1 MNPSWEKCATE
12 YDPDPDIAGIGV
24 VTAFITAS
32 CLAILSISLYLAIAR
47 SGLNIIEAGNVRP
60 PRLGFVESVNPI
72 DDWVRRNV
80 SDPFVKLLVTSSLI
94 RAHINQLK
102 RGLYSFVIT
111 LADTQLVTGMAILCT
126 AIIQLRREEIS
137 VYHFT
142 TATDL
147 AWLTSGVH
155 ILTLYAIRVETNGGL
170 SNKPVHQTDDRSF
183 LKKAPLNSRLGT
195 DMLCRIFAML
205 ILAAL
210 LLYCT
215 FITGAGGWDN
225 YDERKA
231 SCAISMKKSGSPL
244 SWMIASYVLL
254 IQGYTIQCLSLWPA
268 VSIWWMNRIKILCS
282 DDRVLGAPKNGQ
294 KRRWWRLIFMPLYY
308 VFNSEALGVLVFD
321 GVLWFGLGVWWI
333 QAERIYVLGAWEG
346 MESES
351 DIEGVSQLLCLLIL
365 VVPFLQALRTYH
377 GDIREYLLKSLTCS
391 EVKVVM
397 IVDKRRRKYWVEDM
411 TWTVTTQKLRFAWD
425 LSLIQLIQ
433 YRLRHYP
440 TAQL

>member
-1 MNPSWEKCATE
+1 MNSSWEKCATE
-12 YDPDPDIAGIGV
+12 FDPDPDIAGIGV

-47 SGLNIIEAGNVRP
+47 SGLNVIEAPSVRP
-60 PRLGFVESVNPI
+60 PPRFGFVESVNPI
-72 DDWVRRNV
+72 DEWVRRNI
-80 SDPFVKLLVTSSLI
+80 SDHFVKFLVRSRWI
-94 RAHINQLK
+94 RAHINHLK

-126 AIIQLRREEIS
+126 AILQLHREEIS
-137 VYHFT
+137 VYHFM
-142 TATDL
+142 TATNL

-170 SNKPVHQTDDRSF
+170 SNNPIHYHSDNRHY
-183 LKKAPLNSRLGT
+183 LRKAAVTSSLGAG
-195 DMLCRIFAML
+195 MICRICAML

-231 SCAISMKKSGSPL
+231 NCAIGMKKSGSPL
-244 SWMIASYVLL
+244 SWLIASYVLL

-268 VSIWWMNRIKILCS
+268 VSIWWMNRMKNIGS
-282 DDRVLGAPKNGQ
+282 DDRALGAPKNEQ
-294 KRRWWRLIFMPLYY
+294 KRRWLRLIFMSLYY
-308 VFNSEALGVLVFD
+308 ALNSEALGVLLFD

-377 GDIREYLLKSLTCS
+377 GESP
-391 EVKVVM
+391 
-397 IVDKRRRKYWVEDM
+397 
-411 TWTVTTQKLRFAWD
+411 
-425 LSLIQLIQ
+425 LS
-433 YRLRHYP
+433 P
-440 TAQL
+440 

>member
-80 SDPFVKLLVTSSLI
+80 SDPFVKLLVTSRWI

-137 VYHFT
+137 VYHFM

-147 AWLTSGVH
+147 AWLTSG
-155 ILTLYAIRVETNGGL
+155 
-170 SNKPVHQTDDRSF
+170 S
-183 LKKAPLNSRLGT
+183 
-195 DMLCRIFAML
+195 
-205 ILAAL
+205 
-210 LLYCT
+210 
-215 FITGAGGWDN
+215 
-225 YDERKA
+225 
-231 SCAISMKKSGSPL
+231 
-244 SWMIASYVLL
+244 
-254 IQGYTIQCLSLWPA
+254 
-268 VSIWWMNRIKILCS
+268 
-282 DDRVLGAPKNGQ
+282 
-294 KRRWWRLIFMPLYY
+294 
-308 VFNSEALGVLVFD
+308 
-321 GVLWFGLGVWWI
+321 
-333 QAERIYVLGAWEG
+333 
-346 MESES
+346 
-351 DIEGVSQLLCLLIL
+351 
-365 VVPFLQALRTYH
+365 
-377 GDIREYLLKSLTCS
+377 IREHLLKSLTCS

-397 IVDKRRRKYWVEDM
+397 IVDNRRRKYWVEDM

-425 LSLIQLIQ
+425 LSLVQLIQ
-433 YRLRHYP
+433 YRLRLAG
-440 TAQL
+440 TLSNGSA

>member
-1 MNPSWEKCATE
+1 MASNSSWEKCATE
-12 YDPDPDIAGIGV
+12 FDPDPDIAGIGV

-32 CLAILSISLYLAIAR
+32 CLAILSISLYLAIAS
-47 SGLNIIEAGNVRP
+47 SGLDIIEVRGARPP

-72 DDWVRRNV
+72 DDWVRKNV
-80 SDPFVKLLVTSSLI
+80 SDPFVRLLIRSRWI

-126 AIIQLRREEIS
+126 AIIELHRKEIS
-137 VYHFT
+137 VYHFV
-142 TATDL
+142 TATNL

-170 SNKPVHQTDDRSF
+170 SNKHVHYQVDDRAF
-183 LKKAPLNSRLGT
+183 HKKAVLTPTLGA
-195 DMLCRIFAML
+195 DMICRIFAML

-215 FITGAGGWDN
+215 WVTGAGDWDN
-225 YDERKA
+225 YDERLA
-231 SCAISMKKSGSPL
+231 SCAIGMKKAGSPL

-268 VSIWWMNRIKILCS
+268 VSIWWMKRMKKVLGYN
-282 DDRVLGAPKNGQ
+282 DRVLGAPENEQ
-294 KRRWWRLIFMPLYY
+294 RRSWWRLILMPLYY
-308 VFNSEALGVLVFD
+308 AFNSEALGVLLFD

-351 DIEGVSQLLCLLIL
+351 DIEGASQLLCLLIL
-365 VVPFLQALRTYH
+365 VVPFLQAMRTYH
-377 GDIREYLLKSLTCS
+377 GESPLSPQGNRSGNLADVC
-391 EVKVVM
+391 
-397 IVDKRRRKYWVEDM
+397 IV
-411 TWTVTTQKLRFAWD
+411 L
-425 LSLIQLIQ
+425 
-433 YRLRHYP
+433 
-440 TAQL
+440 

>member
-1 MNPSWEKCATE
+1 MSLNSSWEKCATE
-12 YDPDPDIAGIGV
+12 FDPDPDIAGIGV

-32 CLAILSISLYLAIAR
+32 CLAILSISLYLAIAS
-47 SGLNIIEAGNVRP
+47 SGLNIIEAPSVRPP
-60 PRLGFVESVNPI
+60 PRLGLVETVNPI

-80 SDPFVKLLVTSSLI
+80 SDPFVRLLIRSRWI

-111 LADTQLVTGMAILCT
+111 LADTQLVTGLSILCT
-126 AIIQLRREEIS
+126 ATIELHRKEIS
-137 VYHFT
+137 VYHFV
-142 TATDL
+142 TATNL

-170 SNKPVHQTDDRSF
+170 SNKHQSDDRSC
-183 LKKAPLNSRLGT
+183 LKKGRLSSSLGA
-195 DMLCRIFAML
+195 DMICRIFAML
-205 ILAAL
+205 ILAGL

-215 FITGAGGWDN
+215 WVTGAGDWDN
-225 YDERKA
+225 YDERLA
-231 SCAISMKKSGSPL
+231 SCAIGMKKAGSPL

-268 VSIWWMNRIKILCS
+268 VSIWWTNKIKILGS
-282 DDRVLGAPKNGQ
+282 DDRVLGAPKNEL

-308 VFNSEALGVLVFD
+308 AFNSEALGVLLFD

-351 DIEGVSQLLCLLIL
+351 DIEGAMRTFHDHARTSPQELGLFRGQGAYDSEQTSQEVLARGNDMDSDGTETPIRLGS
-365 VVPFLQALRTYH
+365 VTRT
-377 GDIREYLLKSLTCS
+377 
-391 EVKVVM
+391 
-397 IVDKRRRKYWVEDM
+397 
-411 TWTVTTQKLRFAWD
+411 A
-425 LSLIQLIQ
+425 
-433 YRLRHYP
+433 YP
-440 TAQL
+440 V

>member
-1 MNPSWEKCATE
+1 M
-12 YDPDPDIAGIGV
+12 
-24 VTAFITAS
+24 
-32 CLAILSISLYLAIAR
+32 
-47 SGLNIIEAGNVRP
+47 
-60 PRLGFVESVNPI
+60 
-72 DDWVRRNV
+72 
-80 SDPFVKLLVTSSLI
+80 
-94 RAHINQLK
+94 HINHLK

-126 AIIQLRREEIS
+126 AIIQLHREEIS
-137 VYHFT
+137 VYHFQ
-142 TATDL
+142 TATNL

-155 ILTLYAIRVETNGGL
+155 ILTLYAIRVERNGGL
-170 SNKPVHQTDDRSF
+170 GNKLVHYHSDNQRYIR
-183 LKKAPLNSRLGT
+183 KAALSSSLGA
-195 DMLCRIFAML
+195 DMICRICAML

-231 SCAISMKKSGSPL
+231 NCAIGMKKSGSPL
-244 SWMIASYVLL
+244 SWLIASYVLL

-268 VSIWWMNRIKILCS
+268 MSIWWMNLVKNLS
-282 DDRVLGAPKNGQ
+282 NDSALGAPKNEQ
-294 KRRWWRLIFMPLYY
+294 KRRWLRLVFMPFYY
-308 VFNSEALGVLVFD
+308 AFNSEALGILLFD

-377 GDIREYLLKSLTCS
+377 GESP
-391 EVKVVM
+391 
-397 IVDKRRRKYWVEDM
+397 
-411 TWTVTTQKLRFAWD
+411 
-425 LSLIQLIQ
+425 LS
-433 YRLRHYP
+433 P
-440 TAQL
+440 

>member
-1 MNPSWEKCATE
+1 MNSSWEKCATKF
-12 YDPDPDIAGIGV
+12 DPDPDIAGIGV

-47 SGLNIIEAGNVRP
+47 SGLNIIEAPSLGPP
-60 PRLGFVESVNPI
+60 PRFGFVESVNPI
-72 DDWVRRNV
+72 DEWVRRNI
-80 SDPFVKLLVTSSLI
+80 SDPFVKFLVRSRWI
-94 RAHINQLK
+94 RAHINHLK

-111 LADTQLVTGMAILCT
+111 LADTQLVTGMAVLCT
-126 AIIQLRREEIS
+126 TIVQLHKEEIS
-137 VYHFT
+137 VYHFQ
-142 TATDL
+142 TATNL

-170 SNKPVHQTDDRSF
+170 SNKPVHYHSDNRHY
-183 LKKAPLNSRLGT
+183 LRKAAITSSLGA
-195 DMLCRIFAML
+195 DMICRICAML
-205 ILAAL
+205 VLAAL

-231 SCAISMKKSGSPL
+231 NCAIGMKKSGSPL
-244 SWMIASYVLL
+244 SWLIASYVLL
-254 IQGYTIQCLSLWPA
+254 IQGYTIQCLSLWPS
-268 VSIWWMNRIKILCS
+268 VSIWWMNRMKKIGS
-282 DDRVLGAPKNGQ
+282 DDRALGAPKNEQ
-294 KRRWWRLIFMPLYY
+294 KRRWLRLIFMPSYY
-308 VFNSEALGVLVFD
+308 ALNSEALSVLLFD

-377 GDIREYLLKSLTCS
+377 EYSRTLPRELDLFRGQGAYDSGQTSQEVLGRGHDMDSDDTGAPIRLGS
-391 EVKVVM
+391 
-397 IVDKRRRKYWVEDM
+397 
-411 TWTVTTQKLRFAWD
+411 VTRTA
-425 LSLIQLIQ
+425 
-433 YRLRHYP
+433 YP
-440 TAQL
+440 V